1 MNSNLVF
8 PFGKLQREK
17 PGGVEMTT
25 TNQNDDTIEVLT
37 PLAAAILAGV
47 STEAVRVATA
57 QASVH
62 NRLELLFGKHP
73 IRLIGLES
81 AVAYWEPDE
90 AKVEELRKQP
100 AVVLEANGERYRIL
114 YPVEQTLAYSE
125 PDRWRSLRWK

>member
-1 MNSNLVF
+1 
-8 PFGKLQREK
+8 
-17 PGGVEMTT
+17 MTT